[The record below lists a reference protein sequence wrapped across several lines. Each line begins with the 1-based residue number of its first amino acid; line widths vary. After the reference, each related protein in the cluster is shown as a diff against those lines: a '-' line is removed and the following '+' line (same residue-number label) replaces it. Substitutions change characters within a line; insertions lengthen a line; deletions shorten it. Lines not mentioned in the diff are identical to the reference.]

1 MKKTQLI
8 DFIGKYYLAGECESV
23 ILEVVDKQM
32 KCKFVNENKTVLG
45 SVTLNE
51 TILPDGNLGVYQTSS
66 LLKIL
71 SALDDDITIKYEER
85 NDTLSKLLIADKTI
99 SAEFVLADPDII
111 PEVPSMK
118 NNPEEDLM
126 FEFTPDLIDKFNKSN
141 NALPDAASFAIITTD
156 DSINMILN
164 YSDLATN
171 RIEIAIPKVIKA
183 KAVEIIYF
191 PAKLFQNIINANKNA
206 KKCIIKISTQGL
218 ATVAFKG
225 DLFNSI
231 YYLVRTVA

>member
-1 MKKTQLI
+1 MKKTQWME
-8 DFIGKYYLAGECESV
+8 FINKYYLSGECESV
-23 ILEVVDKQM
+23 ILEVENKQM

-45 SVTLNE
+45 SVTLNS
-51 TILPDGNLGVYQTSS
+51 TTMADGNLGVYNTSS

-71 SALDDDITIKYEER
+71 TALDDEIDIKYESRDE
-85 NDTLSKLLIADKTI
+85 KLTKILISDKTI

-141 NALPDAASFAIITTD
+141 NALPDAASFAILTTD
-156 DSINMILN
+156 TGISMVLN
-164 YSDLATN
+164 YSELATN
-171 RIEIAIPKVIKA
+171 RIEIAIPKVLKVTDID
-183 KAVEIIYF
+183 VIYF
-191 PAKLFQNIINANKNA
+191 PAKLFQNIINANKNSS
-206 KKCIIKISTQGL
+206 KCVIKVSSQGL
-218 ATVAFKG
+218 ATIAFKSET
-225 DLFNSI
+225 FTSI

>member
-1 MKKTQLI
+1 MKKTQWM
-8 DFIGKYYLAGECESV
+8 DFINKYYLSGECESV
-23 ILEVVDKQM
+23 ILEVQDKQM
-32 KCKFVNENKTVLG
+32 KCKFINDSKTVLG
-45 SVTLNE
+45 SVTLNK
-51 TILPDGNLGVYQTSS
+51 TTMGDGNLGVYQTSS

-71 SALDDDITIKYEER
+71 TALDDEIDIKYEER
-85 NDTLSKLLIADKTI
+85 EDTLTKILISDKTI

-111 PEVPSMK
+111 PEVPPMK

-141 NALPDAASFAIITTD
+141 NALPDAASFAILTTD
-156 DSINMILN
+156 IGISMVLN

-171 RIEIAIPKVIKA
+171 RIEIAIPKVIKV
-183 KAVEIIYF
+183 KKIDVIYF

-206 KKCIIKISTQGL
+206 SKCIIKISEQGL
-218 ATVAFKG
+218 ATIAFKG
-225 DLFNSI
+225 ETFNSI

>member
-1 MKKTQLI
+1 M
-8 DFIGKYYLAGECESV
+8 
-23 ILEVVDKQM
+23 
-32 KCKFVNENKTVLG
+32 
-45 SVTLNE
+45 
-51 TILPDGNLGVYQTSS
+51 
-66 LLKIL
+66 
-71 SALDDDITIKYEER
+71 
-85 NDTLSKLLIADKTI
+85 
-99 SAEFVLADPDII
+99 
-111 PEVPSMK
+111 
-118 NNPEEDLM
+118 
-126 FEFTPDLIDKFNKSN
+126 IDKFNKSN